1 MGPEH
6 EKGDIAGVAAQ
17 AGIPIPIK
25 LC

>member
-6 EKGDIAGVAAQ
+6 EKDDIAGVAAQ